1 MYPASYWQ
9 KIIKKDQEKDQ
20 ETWFGSKYLLKEFI
34 GCGAYGAV
42 FRADEMLAER
52 VMQTVA
58 IKIVIV
64 DLERLDQQIE
74 ELQLAVRL
82 RHPHLINGITC
93 EQGDV
98 NGDLCIGLVMELA
111 DDSLESYLKV
121 SKPPLAVEFVS
132 TLVQHLADG
141 LAYIHGQGII
151 HRDLKPANI
160 LRVGENWKLADFGIA
175 RSLQDGTS
183 TYTNPSQ
190 QIGTIAYM
198 PPESYGGRISSAWDL
213 WSLGVMIHDLLSNQH
228 PFPSNIVPEL
238 IQMVLSQEPI
248 LSENLGSPFREIVTG
263 CLIKEPRDRWTA
275 QQVLKPLQPPV
286 IQFATPQASPSP
298 NPQVLI
304 LDLPNNIKLEM
315 VKIPAGSFLMGSAET
330 EVKRLNKEYSTDWY
344 NCELPQHRVTLQEY
358 YLGKYPVTQE
368 QYQAVMGNN
377 PSHFKDNPKNPVEN
391 VSWNDTKT
399 FCQKVYEKTGEKVR
413 LPTEA
418 EWEYGCR
425 AGTQSRYYF
434 GDDESQLGN
443 YAWYGDNSGKIRLNS
458 EKLWIDEPDGSKYW
472 EKLKNNNSQSHPIGE
487 KDPNQWGLYDM
498 HGNVWEWCE
507 DSWHENY
514 KEKPENLKQ
523 DGSIIWSSSNES
535 RHVLRGGSWFDFLPW
550 DCRSANRNWDNADF
564 GCSGDFG
571 FRLVLF
577 SL

>member
-1 MYPASYWQ
+1 M
-9 KIIKKDQEKDQ
+9 
-20 ETWFGSKYLLKEFI
+20 

-42 FRADEMLAER
+42 FQADEMIADR
-52 VMQTVA
+52 IIQTVA

-93 EQGDV
+93 EQGDL

-111 DDSLESYLKV
+111 DDSLENYLKV
-121 SKPPLAVEFVS
+121 NKPPLAVKFVS
-132 TLVQHLADG
+132 TLVQHLAEG

-160 LRVGENWKLADFGIA
+160 LRVGESWKLADFGIA
-175 RSLQDGTS
+175 RSLQDRTS

-198 PPESYGGRISSAWDL
+198 PPESYGGRISSSWDL

-228 PFPSNIVPEL
+228 PFPSNMVPEL
-238 IQMVLSQEPI
+238 IQMVLSQELT
-248 LSENLGSPFREIVTG
+248 LSANLGLPFREIVTD
-263 CLIKEPRDRWTA
+263 CLIKDPKDRWTA
-275 QQVLKPLQPPV
+275 QQVLTALHPPV
-286 IQFATPQASPSP
+286 IQFSSPAI
-298 NPQVLI
+298 LI

-315 VKIPAGSFLMGSAET
+315 IKIPAGNFLIGTNEAE
-330 EVKRLNKEYSTDWY
+330 VRRLNQEYSTDWF
-344 NCELPQHRVTLQEY
+344 NHELPEHHVNLQEY

-377 PSHFKDNPKNPVEN
+377 PSHFKDNPKNPVEF
-391 VSWNDTKT
+391 VSWNDGKV
-399 FCQKVYEKTGEKVR
+399 FCQKVYKKTGQKVR

-458 EKLWIDEPDGSKYW
+458 KKLWIDEPDWSKYW
-472 EKLKNNNSQSHPIGE
+472 EKLENNNCQSHPIGE
-487 KDPNQWGLYDM
+487 KEPNQWGLYDM
-498 HGNVWEWCE
+498 HGNVWELCE

-514 KEKPENLKQ
+514 KEKPEKLRQN
-523 DGSIIWSSSNES
+523 GSIMWSSSNES
-535 RHVLRGGSWFDFLPW
+535 RHVLRGGSLINFAGY
-550 DCRSANRNWDNADF
+550 CRSAIRYWANADVR
-564 GCSGDFG
+564 SYVVG
-571 FRLVLF
+571 FRLVLPF
-577 SL
+577 S